1 MWRQL
6 IQVPSAKWVLSVNK
20 TGFLN
25 QMRAITYIQGQYTEK
40 VREYFYYVDHQ
51 GMLFQDDSKMKN
63 FTSCIKD
70 KQFLR
75 FFFKRLKRNDLLRYE
90 KEFPYIS
97 PCGKKEINFVR
108 CFDHP
113 IVYTQVLKG
122 SSGEPLLS
130 HNQGGQL
137 LTTEFQPSEV
147 AMDPNTGRVYHPASE
162 KCGSVGLI
170 ADKLSILWT
179 QEKRF
184 VFGNSEEQP
193 PTQFIWDGKE
203 ITLSNKLLEKVSTN

>member
-1 MWRQL
+1 M
-6 IQVPSAKWVLSVNK
+6 VGAKSVLGINHTWLQPHRRS
-20 TGFLN
+20 
-25 QMRAITYIQGQYTEK
+25 ITYIQGQFTEN

-90 KEFPYIS
+90 HEFPYIS

-113 IVYTQVLKG
+113 IVYTHVIRG
-122 SSGEPLLS
+122 SSGESLLS
-130 HNQGGQL
+130 HNQADRL
-137 LTTEFQPSEV
+137 LTTEFQPAEV

-184 VFGNSEEQP
+184 IFGNSEEQP
-193 PTQFIWDGKE
+193 PTQFVWDGKE
-203 ITLSNKLLEKVSTN
+203 IELSNRLLKSVSCN